1 MYKHDLTG
9 PVRTRRDKSSVD
21 NSTESLHALQEQLL
35 KKMKVFT
42 DKSIQRCAI
51 ITRSCVRGA
60 PGRPGSKGDKGARGK
75 RGPKGMTGR
84 RAAVGP
90 RGPPGRTGKQGIMG
104 PAGIK
109 GDKGDTGSQGLV
121 GPPGDE
127 GQKGERGL
135 PGIQGLKG
143 DPGESISLPNV
154 IISPPSQTTNESSTA
169 ILHCSVTRNPKSKI
183 LWRKVN
189 GVLPKNRYEVTHSG
203 RLNLK
208 QVRLGDAGEY
218 HCEARNI
225 LGVSQAKSS
234 LVGHGK

>member
-1 MYKHDLTG
+1 
-9 PVRTRRDKSSVD
+9 
-21 NSTESLHALQEQLL
+21 
-35 KKMKVFT
+35 MKVFT

-90 RGPPGRTGKQGIMG
+90 RQPPGRTGKQGIMG
-104 PAGIK
+104 P
-109 GDKGDTGSQGLV
+109 
-121 GPPGDE
+121 PGVE

-135 PGIQGLKG
+135 PGMQGLKG

-169 ILHCSVTRNPKSKI
+169 ILHCSVTRNPKPKI

-203 RLNLK
+203 GLNLK

-218 HCEARNI
+218 QCEARNI

-234 LVGHGK
+234 LVGHDK